1 MHVQT
6 LKRIGRAFIIISI
19 GFMSILLFS
28 YLFKLIYPML
38 IACLFAFLLHPLI
51 TFLHERLRIPRIAST
66 CIVVGVLC
74 VSIFWLVFFVI
85 TEIIQGTTYLAENLP
100 THILFFT
107 QYVDQFFQHQIVP
120 LYEKFTALFSRL
132 PMIHQQTIEEN
143 IHAFLDHTTHTIISF
158 IQHVFQGIPAVL
170 SVFPQSVAM
179 IGFICIATFLLAID
193 FDTYIGR
200 VKQLFS
206 ERFQTYSYH
215 VFSHVKTAFFGYVK
229 AQMKLVLLTCFLLY
243 IGLVIIDIKH
253 AFTIV
258 VFAMI
263 ADFLPYVGTGILF
276 VPWILY
282 LFIIGQYELTIKLSI
297 LYAIVVIVRQIMEPK
312 FVSAHLNLR
321 PLTALFALFIGF
333 QIWGVIG
340 MLLAP
345 MVLIFLVGVYQAGT
359 FHLIWKY
366 IMDDQPTDDK

>member
-6 LKRIGRAFIIISI
+6 LKQMGRALMILSI
-19 GFMSILLFS
+19 GFISMFLFI
-28 YLFKLIYPML
+28 YLFQIIYPML
-38 IACLFAFLLHPLI
+38 IACLLAALLHPVI
-51 TFLHERLRIPRIAST
+51 TLLHERLRIPRIAST
-66 CIVVGVLC
+66 CIIVGVVC

-85 TEIIQGTTYLAENLP
+85 TEVIQGTTYLAEKLP
-100 THILFFT
+100 THIVSFT
-107 QYVDQFFQHQIVP
+107 QYIEYFFQHHIVP
-120 LYEKFTALFSRL
+120 RYEKIATFFSRL
-132 PMIHQQTIEEN
+132 PTVHQQTIEEN
-143 IHAFLDHTTHTIISF
+143 IHLFLDQMAHTIVTF
-158 IQHVFQGIPAVL
+158 TQRVLQHIPAVL
-170 SVFPQSVAM
+170 SVLPQSVAM

-193 FDTYIGR
+193 FDSYVSR
-200 VKQLFS
+200 VQKLFS
-206 ERFQTYSYH
+206 SRLQAYIYH
-215 VFSHVKTAFFGYVK
+215 VYSHVKTAFWGYAK
-229 AQMKLVLLTCFLLY
+229 AQMKLVFLTCILLY
-243 IGLVIIDIKH
+243 IGLVIIDIQH

-258 VFAMI
+258 IFAMI

-282 LFIIGQYELTIKLSI
+282 LFISGQYSLTISLSI
-297 LYAIVVIVRQIMEPK
+297 LYGVVVIIRQIMEPK

-333 QIWGVIG
+333 QVWGVMG

-366 IMDDQPTDDK
+366 IMNE